1 MCDMCDSCTTEYGS
15 TCARTA
21 SIRFEVS
28 DRWGSLVCLKVTG
41 CFGLVLVM
49 SHGWVMNLL
58 NPLELNLI
66 RVPSLQIQLHSCGFN
81 HSSGFSSLVGAWVK
95 T

>member
-1 MCDMCDSCTTEYGS
+1 MCDMRDSCITEYER

-28 DRWGSLVCLKVTG
+28 GRWGSLVCLKLTE

-49 SHGWVMNLL
+49 SHGWVMNLF
-58 NPLELNLI
+58 NPLGLNLI
-66 RVPSLQIQLHSCGFN
+66 RVPSLQIQLHSYGFN